1 MLAIKEKDRL
11 SWKEVSEHKFLK
23 NIEQEMEVEVNKYN
37 MEQDPF
43 QKSLI
48 MNDIYLKENLVAGNI
63 VRNHLKTSNK
73 IQ

>member
-11 SWKEVSEHKFLK
+11 SWKEVSQHPFFKDQ
-23 NIEQEMEVEVNKYN
+23 EQEMEDELVKYKQ
-37 MEQDPF
+37 EQDPF

-63 VRNHLKTSNK
+63 VK
-73 IQ
+73 